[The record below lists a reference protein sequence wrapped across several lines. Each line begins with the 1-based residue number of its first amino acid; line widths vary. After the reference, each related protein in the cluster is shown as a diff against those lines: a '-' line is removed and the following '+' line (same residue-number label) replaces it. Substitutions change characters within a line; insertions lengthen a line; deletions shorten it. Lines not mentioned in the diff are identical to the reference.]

1 MEIGDGDEDFSFNPT
16 YCFFVLSR
24 YVHALLDT
32 RTKLLHQFL
41 PSQNEMKMKII
52 TTHVIHPFSGENY
65 FFFSFSRDFFFKKIE
80 IICIIQAGSLQ
91 LFYTYVS
98 RLSYS
103 TYT

>member
-41 PSQNEMKMKII
+41 PSQYEMKMKII
-52 TTHVIHPFSGENY
+52 TIHVIYPFSRENY
-65 FFFSFSRDFFFKKIE
+65 SFFFLFPEIFF
-80 IICIIQAGSLQ
+80 
-91 LFYTYVS
+91 
-98 RLSYS
+98 
-103 TYT
+103 